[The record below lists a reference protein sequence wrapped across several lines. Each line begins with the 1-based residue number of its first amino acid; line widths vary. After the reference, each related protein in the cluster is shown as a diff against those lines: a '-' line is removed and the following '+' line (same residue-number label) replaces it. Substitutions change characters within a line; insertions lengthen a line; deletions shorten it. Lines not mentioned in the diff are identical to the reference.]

1 MEKYQQQL
9 NVLVFDSSSKNERR
23 KHPRYK
29 MNKNIL
35 SISEDVLAEVV
46 DISEAGISCKC
57 LASFDKLLIQIYK
70 IELLNC
76 ELGTSVEGLHG
87 RLIRSSNRAISLAL
101 SSTIIMNF
109 SLEFQDLTQ
118 IKRKQL
124 FQFIKYG
131 EGVVSNTKILSKV
144 LSGKEN
150 EMGRISQGMRGDSD
164 REMEGLSL
172 KETVKLRA

>member
-1 MEKYQQQL
+1 MEKYQLQL

-29 MNKNIL
+29 MNKNVL

-46 DISEAGISCKC
+46 DISGAGISCKC
-57 LASFDKLLIQIYK
+57 LASFDKLLAQIHK

-76 ELGTSVEGLHG
+76 GLGTSVKGLHG
-87 RLIRSSNRAISLAL
+87 RLVRSSIRALSLA
-101 SSTIIMNF
+101 SPSTMIMNF

-118 IKRKQL
+118 IKRRQL

-131 EGVVSNTKILSKV
+131 RGAASNTKIVCKIP
-144 LSGKEN
+144 SGKEN
-150 EMGRISQGMRGDSD
+150 EMGHISQRMGR
-164 REMEGLSL
+164 L
-172 KETVKLRA
+172 